1 MGNNE
6 KGSKILLSARGGE
19 KWGGIFVLFISPP
32 FFFTFGF
39 CFMKKAVFL
48 LPTLRFSSNY

>member
-6 KGSKILLSARGGE
+6 KGSKILLSAGGGG
-19 KWGGIFVLFISPP
+19 KLGGIFVLFISPP